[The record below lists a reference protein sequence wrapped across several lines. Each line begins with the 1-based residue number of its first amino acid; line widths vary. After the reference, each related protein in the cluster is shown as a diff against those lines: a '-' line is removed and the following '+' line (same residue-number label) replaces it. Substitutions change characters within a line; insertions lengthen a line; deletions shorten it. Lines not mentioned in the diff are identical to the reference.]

1 MNNHDLLWV
10 VAAVIVTVA
19 WGIVGLVGSA
29 LNRRVKR

>member
-10 VAAVIVTVA
+10 TVAVIVTIG